1 MQYTAIVKNLIGLKP
16 KRTVNMLLTGLWSL
30 QNYHETVKFAKVN
43 VVADNI
49 TDNDCT
55 KMVDPS

>member
-16 KRTVNMLLTGLWSL
+16 KRIANMLISGLWSL
-30 QNYHETVKFAKVN
+30 QNYNETKKFAKVN
-43 VVADNI
+43 IVANNI

-55 KMVDPS
+55 KMVDSS